1 MSVLE
6 RVFYFHREILKG
18 NYPNSRTLAEQFEM
32 SIATSKRDITYLRD
46 RLGAPLI
53 FDSRKNGFCYED
65 GFHLPFEESPRII
78 FLLAMLSK
86 LADEAGLGELDE
98 VKQLE
103 RRLSTMISPDYGTV
117 IDSLQCLW
125 IEIESI
131 DHRIF
136 EIVIEAVVKKQL
148 VALQYRSLGGESS
161 GRTVAP
167 LQIINYQGRWYCFA
181 YCFLRQENRLFHIGR
196 ILCAELTGSPIPEN
210 IELDRNMIGMSFGI
224 FQGKPRYTAEILFTS
239 TAAELVKNQ
248 RWHKNQK
255 IAEVQDGVL
264 LQLPVSDDRELVMKI
279 LQHGSMARVL
289 SPPELVKRL
298 HTEIIAMTDNYR
310 QNTKSFANHP
320 EITAFLEKQQ

>member
-18 NYPNSRTLAEQFEM
+18 NYPNSRTLADQFEM
-32 SIATSKRDITYLRD
+32 SIATSKRDINYLRD
-46 RLGAPLI
+46 RLCAPLS
-53 FDSRKNGFCYED
+53 FDPKKNGFCYQE

-86 LADEAGLGELDE
+86 LADEAGLGELQE

-103 RRLSTMISPDYGTV
+103 QRLSAMISPDYGTV

-136 EIVIEAVVKKQL
+136 EIIIEAVVKKQML
-148 VALQYRSLGGESS
+148 ALQYSSIGGKSS
-161 GRTVAP
+161 ARTVAP
-167 LQIINYQGRWYCFA
+167 LQIINYQGRWYCYAF
-181 YCFLRQENRLFHIGR
+181 CSLRRENRLFHIGR
-196 ILCAELTGSPIPEN
+196 IQSAGLTGVNIPEN
-210 IELDRNMIGMSFGI
+210 VALDRSIIGQSFGI

-248 RWHKNQK
+248 RWHKDQK
-255 IAEVQDGVL
+255 IEPVENGVL
-264 LQLPVSDDRELVMKI
+264 LRLPVSDNRELVMKI
-279 LQHGSMARVL
+279 LQYGSMAKVL
-289 SPPELVKRL
+289 SPPELIKRL
-298 HTEIIAMTDNYR
+298 QTEIIAMADNYR
-310 QNTKSFANHP
+310 KDENSYADHL
-320 EITAFLEKQQ
+320 EITDIL

>member
-18 NYPNSRTLAEQFEM
+18 NYPNSRTLADQFEM
-32 SIATSKRDITYLRD
+32 SIATSKRDINYLRD
-46 RLGAPLI
+46 RLCAPLS
-53 FDSRKNGFCYED
+53 FDPKKNGFCYQE

-86 LADEAGLGELDE
+86 LADEAGLGELQE

-103 RRLSTMISPDYGTV
+103 QRLSAMISPDYGTV

-136 EIVIEAVVKKQL
+136 EIIIEAVVKKQML
-148 VALQYRSLGGESS
+148 ALQYSSIGGKSS
-161 GRTVAP
+161 ARTVAP
-167 LQIINYQGRWYCFA
+167 LQIINYQGRWYCYAF
-181 YCFLRQENRLFHIGR
+181 CSLRRENRLFHIGR
-196 ILCAELTGSPIPEN
+196 IQSAGLTGVNIPEN
-210 IELDRNMIGMSFGI
+210 VALDRSIIGQSFGI

-248 RWHKNQK
+248 RWHKDQK
-255 IAEVQDGVL
+255 IEPVENGVL
-264 LQLPVSDDRELVMKI
+264 LRLPVSDNRELVMKI
-279 LQHGSMARVL
+279 LQYGSMAKVL
-289 SPPELVKRL
+289 SPPELIKRL
-298 HTEIIAMTDNYR
+298 QTEIIAMADNYR
-310 QNTKSFANHP
+310 EDENSYADHL
-320 EITAFLEKQQ
+320 EITDIL